1 MNTLSSET
9 YNVAWFK
16 LADFVARGEKERA
29 LCTYR
34 LLMHSVVDQAFSY
47 QLEGDI
53 LLAFEDDL
61 AFERYHQA
69 ACLYKKDGNIKKAI
83 AVYEHA
89 LFFKTDAVLL
99 EALLDMYDGLQQ
111 WHNFLTTFM
120 KYAHLMVQNKQC
132 DKLLQRIHM
141 YTSKHDLSLV
151 CDMYRFMM
159 VALMA
164 YDKSHIHFF
173 MYLRQ
178 AIDTLARLGDAKRID
193 QFLQIVK
200 NNDEQ
205 IFAQAEKYVA
215 QSLM

>member
-29 LCTYR
+29 LVTYR

-53 LLAFEDDL
+53 LLAFDDHV
-61 AFERYHQA
+61 AFDRYHQA
-69 ACLYKKDGNIKKAI
+69 ACLYKKDGNMKKAI

-89 LFFKTDAVLL
+89 LFFKTDAVIL
-99 EALLDMYDGLQQ
+99 EALLDIYDTLQEH
-111 WHNFLTTFM
+111 HNFLSTFM
-120 KYAHLMVQNKQC
+120 KYANLMIQNKQC

-141 YTSKHDLSLV
+141 YTAKHDLALV

-159 VALMA
+159 VALLQ
-164 YDKSHIHFF
+164 YDKNHIHFF

-178 AIDTLARLGDAKRID
+178 AIDTLAQLQDAKRVD
-193 QFLQIVK
+193 QFLQIIK
-200 NNDEQ
+200 NLDEKV
-205 IFAQAEKYVA
+205 FVQAEKYVV